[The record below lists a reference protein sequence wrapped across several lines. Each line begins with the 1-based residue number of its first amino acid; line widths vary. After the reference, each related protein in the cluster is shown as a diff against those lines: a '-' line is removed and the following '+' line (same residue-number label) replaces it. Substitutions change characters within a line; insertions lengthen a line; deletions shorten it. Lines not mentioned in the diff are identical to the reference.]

1 MSRDRRLQ
9 DILEGRER
17 YERALAAAQLQSVQL
32 LSGGGDDQVH
42 TALPTTTTTV
52 ELDYTPSPPPSAMP
66 SYYCNRGS
74 IMMTATT
81 LPRRCHAR
89 ARLC

>member
-42 TALPTTTTTV
+42 TAPRTTTTTV
-52 ELDYTPSPPPSAMP
+52 ELDYTPPICHA

-74 IMMTATT
+74 SMMTATT
-81 LPRRCHAR
+81 WRRRCHAR
-89 ARLC
+89 ARRS